1 MTEIQCLNYYPFHQN
16 KHCSFKIKYC
26 KRRTLYSSSWP
37 LLLPQISVLL
47 TRWEICLRRIQKVK
61 NKPHM
66 VVLIL
71 PYRNVGTFI
80 KRTFFEQKIL
90 FQVKSKKRMDNK
102 MKKNS
107 YMNNQKNHANPSMG
121 ILVQLGTSTCKSAQ
135 QPSKRSNSV
144 YLVLFSIF
152 PIQEGSIWA
161 TVQP

>member
-1 MTEIQCLNYYPFHQN
+1 
-16 KHCSFKIKYC
+16 
-26 KRRTLYSSSWP
+26 
-37 LLLPQISVLL
+37 
-47 TRWEICLRRIQKVK
+47 
-61 NKPHM
+61 M

-107 YMNNQKNHANPSMG
+107 YMNNQKNHADPSMG
-121 ILVQLGTSTCKSAQ
+121 ILVQLGTSTCKSVQ

-144 YLVLFSIF
+144 NLVLFCTF
-152 PIQEGSIWA
+152 PIQVGSIWV
-161 TVQP
+161 TVQPQFLWFIYFLYYPLYFCTFSAALLVLKLILPIAVIILFPSEIFQ